1 MTSYLAEPW
10 GRDTYPES
18 TIVVRAE
25 TVEAAH
31 AQVDRLVAKL
41 TEQGIDPARF
51 EWPVVDE
58 DHKPVARLGGNR
70 P

>member
-41 TEQGIDPARF
+41 T
-51 EWPVVDE
+51 
-58 DHKPVARLGGNR
+58 
-70 P
+70 